1 MRVALAQLLACS
13 EARTAGLTLE
23 ELLSLR
29 LYTGPM
35 YAHYNA
41 VLRGHRAREYVTTI
55 WMVASGIV
63 KLAQNMKLPPD
74 RRLYRGLSGGLLPER
89 FVAPDAHGCRGG
101 VERGFMSCT
110 LRQSVAAQYVKARPS
125 SHTPPGP
132 PRCAASPL
140 ALQLRASVA
149 VTLPRGGPI
158 RSLAGRGAT
167 SRCCS
172 RW

>member
-101 VERGFMSCT
+101 VERVGGRHG
-110 LRQSVAAQYVKARPS
+110 LRGLCLRR
-125 SHTPPGP
+125 
-132 PRCAASPL
+132 RCSWRLLRLRLGLLRRRRLLLLLLLLLLRVSPL
-140 ALQLRASVA
+140 LGVPL
-149 VTLPRGGPI
+149 LG
-158 RSLAGRGAT
+158 
-167 SRCCS
+167 
-172 RW
+172 